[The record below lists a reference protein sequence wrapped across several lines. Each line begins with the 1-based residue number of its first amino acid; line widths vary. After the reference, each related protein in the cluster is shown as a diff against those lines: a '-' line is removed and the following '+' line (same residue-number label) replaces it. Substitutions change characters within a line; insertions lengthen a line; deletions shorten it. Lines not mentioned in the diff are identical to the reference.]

1 MGIIGKMQKLKYRLN
16 MRQAMQKSSIEEL
29 HICLEEC
36 RNEINRRNKKNGKT

>member
-1 MGIIGKMQKLKYRLN
+1 MGLIQKIKETNYRLN

-36 RNEINRRNKKNGKT
+36 KKEINRRNKQK